1 MERKVKVK
9 IFFLSFAK
17 KKRSFDLFLCSSLL
31 TAFTTSSPHNNNKNI
46 IHFI

>member
-17 KKRSFDLFLCSSLL
+17 KRSPFDLFLCSSL
-31 TAFTTSSPHNNNKNI
+31 SVCCC
-46 IHFI
+46 

>member
-17 KKRSFDLFLCSSLL
+17 KRSPFDLFLL
-31 TAFTTSSPHNNNKNI
+31 TAFTTSSPHNKTRI